1 MDMKKNKNYFL
12 RQCVLAA
19 CLSAAVA
26 GTVFANENTFVQGTT
41 INGLGVS
48 GMTVEEARTRI
59 AEFYSGEYQLKILER
74 GGVHEVIQG
83 TEIGFAI
90 GIPTER
96 LQELLQQENEGGR
109 KSGPDVN
116 AKFRVEMTN
125 SYDAAALTAKIDGLN
140 CIRGESIAQTT
151 DAHIS
156 AYEEGKPF
164 TIVPEVYGNNV
175 DAAKV
180 AEAVQR
186 AVAAG
191 DREVDLEKEGCYIAP
206 QITADNQGLKEL
218 CDTMNRCREMTVTY
232 QFGEET
238 EELLPETICSW
249 ITGYREGQILLDQE
263 KLMAYVGDLANRRS
277 TAGRPR
283 MFSTVNGAQVE
294 LTGPY
299 GWVVNIAGEAAAL
312 TAQIQTGESQT
323 REPVYA
329 AAAASRTEPDW
340 GTTYVEV
347 DIGGQHVYVIQN
359 GQLVWEAPC
368 VTGSVARG
376 SITPAGIYSITYKQ
390 RDRVLRGPKR
400 ADGTYEYESPVAYWM
415 PFNGGIG
422 LHDANWRGSFGGNI
436 YRTSGSHGCV
446 NLPPSKVPALYEMVY
461 PGMPVICY

>member
-1 MDMKKNKNYFL
+1 
-12 RQCVLAA
+12 
-19 CLSAAVA
+19 
-26 GTVFANENTFVQGTT
+26 
-41 INGLGVS
+41 
-48 GMTVEEARTRI
+48 
-59 AEFYSGEYQLKILER
+59 
-74 GGVHEVIQG
+74 
-83 TEIGFAI
+83 
-90 GIPTER
+90 
-96 LQELLQQENEGGR
+96 
-109 KSGPDVN
+109 
-116 AKFRVEMTN
+116 
-125 SYDAAALTAKIDGLN
+125 
-140 CIRGESIAQTT
+140 
-151 DAHIS
+151 
-156 AYEEGKPF
+156 
-164 TIVPEVYGNNV
+164 
-175 DAAKV
+175 
-180 AEAVQR
+180 
-186 AVAAG
+186 
-191 DREVDLEKEGCYIAP
+191 
-206 QITADNQGLKEL
+206 
-218 CDTMNRCREMTVTY
+218 
-232 QFGEET
+232 
-238 EELLPETICSW
+238 
-249 ITGYREGQILLDQE
+249 
-263 KLMAYVGDLANRRS
+263 MAYVGDLANRRS

-400 ADGTYEYESPVAYWM
+400 AGGTYEYESPVAYWM